1 MLNFVVSIDPLLF
14 MLVPNSKHKQSK
26 IFVSFSGLSISSR
39 INLIKQAQIVPLMFI
54 NNPPPFIIY
63 VSHVFFPPQ
72 SNFQHVFLKFHILRF
87 NRIFSVT
94 SIKARFGNIIKGP
107 EFDIDVWVISKD
119 VTHVVL
125 RNLLPTFHM

>member
-39 INLIKQAQIVPLMFI
+39 INLIKQAQIVPHVFI
-54 NNPPPFIIY
+54 DNPPFIIY
-63 VSHVFFPPQ
+63 VYHVFFPPQ

>member
-54 NNPPPFIIY
+54 SNPPFIIY

-87 NRIFSVT
+87 NCIFSVT
-94 SIKARFGNIIKGP
+94 SIKARFGNVIKGP